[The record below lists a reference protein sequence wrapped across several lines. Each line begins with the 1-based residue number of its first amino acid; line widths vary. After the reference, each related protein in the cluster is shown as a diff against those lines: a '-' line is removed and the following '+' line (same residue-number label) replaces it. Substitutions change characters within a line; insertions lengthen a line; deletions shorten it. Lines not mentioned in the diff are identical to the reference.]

1 MDPELEKLKELVVQC
16 LEGEPEI
23 VLWNLCKTMTDHAM
37 ERQIQIE
44 KQKKKTKKKK
54 HELNGQI
61 HEHVHEEEEEEE
73 EEEEGRRMR
82 RKMGIVKEDLVFALQ
97 HSSVPALYSMKVN

>member
-1 MDPELEKLKELVVQC
+1 MDPELDKLKELVVQC
-16 LEGEPEI
+16 LEGEPEV

-61 HEHVHEEEEEEE
+61 HEHVQEEE
-73 EEEEGRRMR
+73 EEEEGRKRR